1 MVVKKFNSYMKH
13 HPSSLLSSSSFSSW
27 ALCHHGKTCLNQ
39 LLLAKHSLKSNT
51 DIMILR
57 NPVDCFRK
65 LAICSTRVS
74 FESEKSRKQFQ
85 L

>member
-13 HPSSLLSSSSFSSW
+13 HPSSLLSSEGQYRTSFSSW
-27 ALCHHGKTCLNQ
+27 ALRHHGKTCLNQ

-57 NPVDCFRK
+57 NPVDCFQETCD
-65 LAICSTRVS
+65 L
-74 FESEKSRKQFQ
+74 
-85 L
+85 LH